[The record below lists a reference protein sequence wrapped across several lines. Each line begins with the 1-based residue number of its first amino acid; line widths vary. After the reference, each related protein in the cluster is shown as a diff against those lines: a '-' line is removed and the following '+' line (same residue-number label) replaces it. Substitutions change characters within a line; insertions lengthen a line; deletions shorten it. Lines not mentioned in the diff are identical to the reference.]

1 MRWQE
6 LVCYRREGSRPWAGP
21 CRGIEISIP
30 PCFGERTLD
39 ESRNTYSRRTRGKG
53 TTNTNRRLPVGY
65 VLPDVL
71 RDRDYAFGP
80 FERGLR
86 PKRKVQLVHART
98 KSTVLGRPWAFPGPA
113 TGKRSRQAN
122 GRMFRQHCRSAC
134 HLFIDRHLRVSVRY
148 FRQMRETRRSR
159 RSCYG
164 PREDEEEEVVS
175 TSQVFMKSA
184 YAPRH
189 PFRLVHPPPITCAPL
204 L

>member
-53 TTNTNRRLPVGY
+53 TTNTNRRLPIGY

-184 YAPRH
+184 YAPRP
-189 PFRLVHPPPITCAPL
+189 PFRFVHPPPITCAPL

>member
-53 TTNTNRRLPVGY
+53 TTNTNRRLPIGY

-86 PKRKVQLVHART
+86 PNKRPVGTCKDKEH
-98 KSTVLGRPWAFPGPA
+98 
-113 TGKRSRQAN
+113 RSRPPVRLSGPGHRKTLQPTNA
-122 GRMFRQHCRSAC
+122 RIFRQLRRYAC
-134 HLFIDRHLRVSVRY
+134 HIFVDRPLRVSTRY
-148 FRQMRETRRSR
+148 FRQNTALLRAKGGRRRRSR
-159 RSCYG
+159 CG
-164 PREDEEEEVVS
+164 
-175 TSQVFMKSA
+175 
-184 YAPRH
+184 H
-189 PFRLVHPPPITCAPL
+189 LVHSNSSARQEL
-204 L
+204 

>member
-53 TTNTNRRLPVGY
+53 TTNTNRRLPLGY

-98 KSTVLGRPWAFPGPA
+98 KSAVLSRPWAFPGPA
-113 TGKRSRQAN
+113 TGKHSQPTNSRISRQL
-122 GRMFRQHCRSAC
+122 RRYAC
-134 HLFIDRHLRVSVRY
+134 HIFVDRPLRVSTRY
-148 FRQMRETRRSR
+148 FRQNTALLRAKGGRRRRSR
-159 RSCYG
+159 CG
-164 PREDEEEEVVS
+164 
-175 TSQVFMKSA
+175 
-184 YAPRH
+184 H
-189 PFRLVHPPPITCAPL
+189 LVHSNTRARQELGSSHVKTPSQANF
-204 L
+204 